1 MMKSEI
7 RTANKNKR
15 KAMSKEEAEKKS
27 ALAQNAFLAS
37 QLYKNAEII
46 MLYYPLGNETDTSVI
61 AKTAAADNKR
71 LVYPVTDEK
80 TGEITPY
87 YAKNGS
93 KFHIGAFSV
102 QEPEKTDKADTADI
116 DVIIVPGIA
125 FGRNGAR
132 IGFGKGCYDRFLKN
146 IRAVKIGF
154 CYDFQIC
161 GGFIGEE
168 HDINMDFL
176 ITESGVQAC
185 E

>member
-1 MMKSEI
+1 MKSEI

-15 KAMSKEEAEKKS
+15 RAMSKEEAAEKS
-27 ALAQNAFLAS
+27 GLAQNAFLSS
-37 QLYKNAEII
+37 QLYKNAETI

-61 AKTAAADNKR
+61 AQKAAGDKKR

-87 YAKNGS
+87 YVNNTGG
-93 KFHIGAFSV
+93 FHIGAFSV
-102 QEPEKTDKADTADI
+102 MEPEATSKADASDI
-116 DVIIVPGIA
+116 DVVIVPGIA

-132 IGFGKGCYDRFLKN
+132 IGFGKGCYDGFLKN
-146 IRAVKIGF
+146 LGAVKVGF
-154 CYDFQIC
+154 CYDYQIC